1 GGEQVVEPVGGI
13 LEAIEVVERRATSR
27 VVAARASPVGVEV
40 PLQSH
45 GAHGETGGRGGA
57 VEIAHRVEAPGLMV
71 HEPIE
76 GVGGTMRTREAIGA
90 RELRA
95 FAAEFEAHLP
105 ERAFWQARRGPLA
118 QTAQPLGEL
127 RPGAGV
133 IDGPDPVKDE
143 LAPGAI
149 TPTAFGDL
157 EDRV

>member
-1 GGEQVVEPVGGI
+1 MI

-27 VVAARASPVGVEV
+27 VVAARVSPVGVEV

-45 GAHGETGGRGGA
+45 GAHGETGGIGRA
-57 VEIAHRVEAPGLMV
+57 MEIAHRVEAPVLMV

-76 GVGGTMRTREAIGA
+76 GVGGTMCTREAIGA

-95 FAAEFEAHLP
+95 FAAEFEDHLP
-105 ERAFWQARRGPLA
+105 ERAFWQAHRSPLA

-133 IDGPDPVKDE
+133 IDHPDPVKDE
-143 LAPGAI
+143 LTRGAI
-149 TPTAFGDL
+149 TPTAFGEQPTRL
-157 EDRV
+157 RI